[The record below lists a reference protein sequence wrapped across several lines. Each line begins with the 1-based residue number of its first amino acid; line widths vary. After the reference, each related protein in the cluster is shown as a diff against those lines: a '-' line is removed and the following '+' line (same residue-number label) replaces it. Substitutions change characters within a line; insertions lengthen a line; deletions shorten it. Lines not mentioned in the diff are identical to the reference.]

1 MGSVVV
7 GGKHRPK
14 YAQNDACHPCAGHF
28 NLVRG
33 LRLHLLGSFEQFKEE
48 KNSNDQHKWTLRD
61 QQQPDCPRRQGRV
74 AGRRRRRR
82 RW

>member
-1 MGSVVV
+1 MAKQIAEVETKAS
-7 GGKHRPK
+7 HEIETRR
-14 YAQNDACHPCAGHF
+14 HSHF

-33 LRLHLLGSFEQFKEE
+33 LRLHLLGRFEQFKEE

-61 QQQPDCPRRQGRV
+61 QQQADCPRRQGRV